1 MDSKTKK
8 IVLLTAGT
16 GIVAASIVTPI
27 VIINQQNNKKT
38 EDKNDVENVVKILEE
53 KKEKIIILP
62 GDSKGKIIANN
73 QDKIIE
79 KIKALIGTQNLKEV
93 KIEVSMENDQDV
105 SLNQQKIMIKISK
118 GEHSREIK
126 EDKSYF
132 VKRAKTSQE
141 ETVEI
146 NKIIAKIKD
155 KNIVLYSNVFSN
167 ANQIQTAIKNQL
179 KVENPTLTNDELS
192 KISTNVS
199 SLPTNVKT
207 QVELTISIDS
217 KSQKLSIDIRK
228 TSLLLKNSNINN
240 GWGGRIFQDQF
251 KNLWAMGF
259 DTKPQVLRANED
271 GDGYVTTGWDS
282 DNSNSSN
289 GLLKGSQIEVGSSAQ
304 IFQDQFKN
312 LWAISYAS
320 KLQVLKANQAG
331 DGYVTTGWTNANWNS
346 NEEGATGD
354 PLLKNSNIDFGIGGT
369 IFQDQFKN
377 LWTMGSDSKLQVLKA
392 NDDGD
397 GYVTTGWTNANNG
410 LTKGSNITNGE
421 KGIIFQDEFKNL
433 WAMGDET
440 SLQVLRVNDDG
451 DGYDETT
458 GWTNATDSG
467 LTNGSNITNGRS
479 GVIFQ
484 DEFKNLWATGR
495 DQKLQVLKAN
505 QAGDGYVNTG
515 WTNNSEVGGDN
526 LLKNSYIDNGDRGV
540 IFQDEFKNLWAMGS
554 ETNLQVLKANQTGDD
569 YVTTGWDQSNLSSAA
584 GLTKNSKIND
594 GEYGVIFQDEFK
606 NLWAMGNEKSLQVLR
621 IDENGNGYVT
631 TGWINAINNGLTKG
645 SNITN
650 GWRGTIFQDEFKN
663 LWTTGYETSL
673 QILEANSAKDG
684 YIDSWQN

>member
-1 MDSKTKK
+1 MNSKTKK

-27 VIINQQNNKKT
+27 VIINQKNNKKT
-38 EDKNDVENVVKILEE
+38 EDKNDVESVIKILEE
-53 KKEKIIILP
+53 KNEKIIILP

-73 QDKIIE
+73 QAKIIA
-79 KIKALIGTQNLKEV
+79 KIKTLIGAQNLKEV

-105 SLNQQKIMIKISK
+105 SLNQQKITIKISK

-141 ETVEI
+141 ETIEI

-217 KSQKLSIDIRK
+217 KSQALNIDVRK

-251 KNLWAMGF
+251 KNLWAMGY

-282 DNSNSSN
+282 DNSSSSN
-289 GLLKGSQIEVGSSAQ
+289 GLLKGSEIGIGPSAQ

-346 NEEGATGD
+346 NEQGATGD
-354 PLLKNSNIDFGIGGT
+354 PLLKNSNIGLGIGGT

-392 NDDGD
+392 NDDDD
-397 GYVTTGWTNANNG
+397 GYVTTGWTNATDSG
-410 LTKGSNITNGE
+410 LTNGSNITSGE
-421 KGIIFQDEFKNL
+421 KGIIFQDQFKNL
-433 WAMGDET
+433 WAMGNGT

-484 DEFKNLWATGR
+484 DEFKNLWATG
-495 DQKLQVLKAN
+495 DGTSLQVLKAN
-505 QAGDGYVNTG
+505 QAGDDYVNTG
-515 WTNNSEVGGDN
+515 WTNDNKVGGDN

-540 IFQDEFKNLWAMGS
+540 IFQDEFKNLWAMGDGKS
-554 ETNLQVLKANQTGDD
+554 LQFLKSNQAGDG
-569 YVTTGWDQSNLSSAA
+569 YVTTGWVYYNNIS
-584 GLTKNSKIND
+584 LTKNSKIND
-594 GEYGVIFQDEFK
+594 GEYGAIFQDEFK
-606 NLWAMGNEKSLQVLR
+606 NLWATGEGTSLQVLR
-621 IDENGNGYVT
+621 INENGNGYVT
-631 TGWINAINNGLTKG
+631 TGWINAINNGLTNG

-650 GWRGTIFQDEFKN
+650 GGRGTIFQDEFKN
-663 LWTTGYETSL
+663 LWTMGNETSL
-673 QILEANSAKDG
+673 QILEVNSAKDG